1 VSKHAIGPV
10 AAGFVGAGLGI
21 AVMLAMLSVLVFLGV
36 LTFGRRKSRAKV
48 SGYDV
53 SCYPLDRTAI

>member
-1 VSKHAIGPV
+1 MSKHAISPV